1 MLAADIIT
9 ESIPPLKPSDTGSR
23 ALDWMSEFKTT
34 HLPVVDGGE
43 FLGLIA
49 EDDIL
54 DFNNP
59 DQPLSSLSRQ
69 LHRPFVRSN
78 DHIYV
83 VMRYSAAVSSPVIP
97 VLNEE
102 EEYIGLITVESLMHY
117 FASVSG
123 MQEDGGIIE
132 IKLNGLKDY
141 VLSDIARLVESN
153 NAYILSM
160 YMHNIP
166 DSQQLRLTIKVST
179 TDIRHIL
186 ATFERYEYE
195 VEAFYQE
202 ENVRDMFK
210 DRYDSLMKYLNT

>member
-1 MLAADIIT
+1 MLASDIIT
-9 ESIPPLKPSDTGSR
+9 ETIPPLKPTDGGTK
-23 ALDWMSEFKTT
+23 AIDWMYEFKTT
-34 HLPVVDGGE
+34 HLPIVEKGK
-43 FLGLIA
+43 FIGLIS
-49 EDDIL
+49 EDDIM
-54 DFNNP
+54 DFNHP
-59 DQPLSSLSRQ
+59 DDPLSTYERQ
-69 LHRPFVRSN
+69 LYRPFVRET

-83 VMRYSAAVSSPVIP
+83 VLRYASTIQSPLIP
-97 VLNEE
+97 VLDAND
-102 EEYIGLITVESLMHY
+102 EYIGLITMDSLMHY
-117 FASVSG
+117 MSSVSG
-123 MQEDGGIIE
+123 IQEDGGIIE

-166 DSQQLRLTIKVST
+166 GSHQIRLTIKVSI

-186 ATFERYEYE
+186 STFERYEYE